1 MKKFLDWAKSK
12 YTKMGVAVSAAAVA
26 LVSSASAAEEAGAGA
41 GTDVVDTVASSMTT
55 AISGFAGKAAS
66 ILGTIVVAAIP
77 IAGAIWLARKAFGW
91 FKSTAK

>member
-1 MKKFLDWAKSK
+1 MKKFLDWAKTK
-12 YTKMGVAVSAAAVA
+12 YVKMGVAVSAAAAA
-26 LVSSASAAEEAGAGA
+26 LVTSALAEETGA